1 MREIVLKFTIE
12 GVLIVGLTE
21 GGVVTGLEGR
31 EEEEVLVKF
40 VATTVNE

>member
-1 MREIVLKFTIE
+1 MLKFTIE

-21 GGVVTGLEGR
+21 GGVITELEAVEGD
-31 EEEEVLVKF
+31 EVLVEF